1 MSKFKVIRVQVP
13 DLKTAYKSGNIDY
26 SSAKD
31 KTGNIAMIKRI
42 DRDYGSLIDYWK
54 KVFEIPQSVI
64 IGFIATESG
73 GRMLPPN
80 KFNAT
85 GLMQVTAV
93 ALWEGVKKW
102 KSTTKTDLPPEVVA
116 ELNKKTP
123 EILSSKLASPSA
135 AMTSKILTVLKNDA
149 GFNIMA
155 GTLVLRWNI
164 ERFSTSITGGQLN
177 KALVAY
183 NAGAYTRSLNVGT
196 NPILQPI
203 DTLVLA
209 TSAKVPIESR
219 NYLYK
224 MMGKDGFLD
233 LIYNQNAL

>member
-1 MSKFKVIRVQVP
+1 MSNYKVIRVKVP
-13 DLKTAYKSGNIDY
+13 DLDAPYRSGNINY

-31 KTGNIAMIKRI
+31 KQANIALIKKI
-42 DRDYGSLIDYWK
+42 DRDYGALINVWK
-54 KVFEIPQSVI
+54 KVFEIPQSVV

-85 GLMQVTAV
+85 GLMQVTPV

-102 KSTTKTDLPPEVVA
+102 KSTTKTDLPPEVVS
-116 ELNKKTP
+116 ELSKKTP
-123 EILSSKLASPSA
+123 EILSSKLTSPSPA
-135 AMTSKILTVLKNDA
+135 ITTKILSVLQRDA
-149 GFNIMA
+149 NFNIMA
-155 GTLVLRWNI
+155 GVLVLRWNI
-164 ERFSTSITGGQLN
+164 ERFSTSLTGGQLN

-183 NAGAYTRSLNVGT
+183 NAGAYTRSLNVGSS
-196 NPILQPI
+196 PILQPI
-203 DTLVLA
+203 DTLILA
-209 TSAKVPIESR
+209 TSAKVPLESR

-224 MMGKDGFLD
+224 MLGKDGFLD